1 MPSHIIMLMNN
12 VQLPPP
18 VHLGNQR
25 PAGNQELTGTVLEVS
40 YSIPKALGSDTFFC
54 EGKYLRA
61 VRLCSVPASSPLG
74 NCSDISNSKII
85 CFHEKI

>member
-1 MPSHIIMLMNN
+1 MLMNN

-40 YSIPKALGSDTFFC
+40 YSIPKALGSDTLFVK
-54 EGKYLRA
+54 G
-61 VRLCSVPASSPLG
+61 S
-74 NCSDISNSKII
+74 I
-85 CFHEKI
+85 